1 MPGAECLRGT
11 ALRAEITDWRKEG
24 HVIALP
30 AGYEIRII
38 TPIPPVSVPQGH

>member
-11 ALRAEITDWRKEG
+11 ALRDEITDWRKEG
-24 HVIALP
+24 DVIALP

-38 TPIPPVSVPQGH
+38 TPIPLTGVLQGL